1 MKKVFTFLFLLILV
15 SGSFAQAK
23 ISPDQKSGTS
33 SSGINAEIQSFSVSR
48 IYPNPV
54 KDFVTVELYSSE
66 SGSIQASL
74 INILGTE
81 VKKWDSFQLQ
91 PGDQKL
97 KLDLSFLK
105 TGVYFLRISNSGK
118 VVTQVL
124 KKN

>member
-1 MKKVFTFLFLLILV
+1 MKTRYTFLLMLIFVFAGYAQTGISTDHL
-15 SGSFAQAK
+15 SGSLN
-23 ISPDQKSGTS
+23 
-33 SSGINAEIQSFSVSR
+33 SGINAENQSFSVGR

-54 KDFVTVELYSSE
+54 KDIVSVELHSSE
-66 SGSIQASL
+66 TGSAQVIL

-81 VKKWDSFQLQ
+81 VKKWDPFLLQ

-105 TGVYFLRISNSGK
+105 TGVYFLRISNTDK
-118 VVTQVL
+118 VITQVL

>member
-1 MKKVFTFLFLLILV
+1 MKTIFTFLFLIVLI
-15 SGSFAQAK
+15 SGNFAQ
-23 ISPDQKSGTS
+23 ISISSHQKSGGF
-33 SSGINAEIQSFSVSR
+33 SSGINTEIQSFSISR

-54 KDFVTVELYSSE
+54 KDFVTVELHSPETVSV
-66 SGSIQASL
+66 QASL

-81 VKKWDSFQLQ
+81 VKKWDSFPLQ

-105 TGVYFLRISNSGK
+105 TGVYFLKISNSGK
-118 VVTQVL
+118 VITQVI